1 MVSFDHSYLFLLHEF
16 RVWTIIHN
24 ITPENRGSQ
33 GAVYF
38 LGIDVPMLA
47 VEDKIVSLGSQTDSG
62 LFAQ

>member
-1 MVSFDHSYLFLLHEF
+1 MVLFDYLYLLLLHEF
-16 RVWTIIHN
+16 GVWTIIHN

-38 LGIDVPMLA
+38 LGIDVPVLA